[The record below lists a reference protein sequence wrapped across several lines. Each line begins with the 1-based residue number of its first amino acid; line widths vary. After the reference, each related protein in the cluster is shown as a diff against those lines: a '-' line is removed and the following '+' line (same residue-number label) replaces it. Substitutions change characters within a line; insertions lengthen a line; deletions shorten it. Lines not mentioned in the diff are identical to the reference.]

1 MVYILF
7 CSLSFSLLSTS
18 LQIWLDYN
26 RALSD
31 IESRFELVRTGY
43 LASLAKSVWDLD
55 TNDLQL
61 QLRSIK
67 DFPDVAYIKLS
78 NAPHIDEI
86 SLGQPLIA
94 DSSLAL
100 TETFDLIYDSVLQQ
114 RLNLG
119 TLSITMDL
127 KGPYQ
132 QLWYSG
138 LRTLIMQTGLILL
151 IAVTLVV
158 IFHRLVTRHLQSMA
172 DYTRLIGQGHLS
184 QPLKLEKKEQ
194 THADEIDQVA
204 HALNDMRL
212 SIISD
217 LRRREEI
224 KNQLKYNR
232 DQLQLRVEKR
242 TASLQK
248 AKEAAEA
255 ANLAKSRF
263 LATMSHEIRTPLNGI
278 MGMAQLLNR
287 SHLDAQDKK
296 YLKAIHDSSEGLLS
310 ILNEVL
316 DFAKLEEGA
325 HTPEQTLFSLE
336 DMLSSIILASTPSAH
351 DKNIHL
357 SYHIDNK
364 VHDTCFGCAQYIR
377 QALINLVAN
386 AIKFTDNG
394 EVTVAIKAL
403 SQDDGLQQLYFSV
416 DDTGIGIN
424 EEQQQRI
431 FDRFIQADDT
441 VSRRYGGTGLGL
453 AVSKKMLE
461 SINGKIGVISHTD
474 EGSHFWFE
482 LPLTIASSP
491 LALSHSASTSTKLQP
506 LAILLV
512 EDMQINQDVA
522 QGLLAREGHRVT
534 IASTGARAIAL
545 CQQQRYDVILMD
557 VHLGGVS
564 GVDVCNQI
572 QQDPLSLNQTSPII
586 ALTASVHPDEI
597 RKYLDA
603 GMHNVIAKPIAANK
617 LMAALAGLAQKDCSL
632 ANNEDTTVS
641 DTSAIDSQLLRSHI
655 NALGLNKVSKL
666 LNDYQQLSR
675 ELCQQLQEA
684 LQQGDLFESAAL
696 AHKLAS
702 GADTLGLCSVAL
714 QARTIEKQAES
725 PQGNRQSN
733 IRPQIDP
740 QQYSSLVSALQQSYE
755 AINKLLARY

>member
-7 CSLSFSLLSTS
+7 CSLSFSLLSTG
-18 LQIWLDYN
+18 LQIWVDYN
-26 RALSD
+26 RAISE

-55 TNDLQL
+55 TNDLHL

-67 DFPDVAYIKLS
+67 DFPGVAYIKLS
-78 NAPHIDEI
+78 NAPHIDSI
-86 SLGQPLIA
+86 TLGKPMA
-94 DSSLAL
+94 ENSPLAL
-100 TETFDLIYDSVLQQ
+100 TETFELIHDSVLKQ
-114 RLNLG
+114 RLKLG
-119 TLSITMDL
+119 DLMITMDL
-127 KGPYQ
+127 NGPYQ

-138 LRTLIMQTGLILL
+138 LRTLIMQTGLIFL
-151 IAVTLVV
+151 IAVTLII

-172 DYTRLIGQGHLS
+172 DYTRLIGQGHLAT
-184 QPLKLEKKEQ
+184 PLKLEKKEQ
-194 THADEIDQVA
+194 SHADEIDQVA
-204 HALNDMRL
+204 HALNEMRL

-232 DQLQLRVEKR
+232 DQLQLQVEKR
-242 TASLQK
+242 TESLQK

-287 SHLDAQDKK
+287 SHLDEQDKK

-325 HTPEQTLFSLE
+325 HTPEETLFSLDE
-336 DMLSSIILASTPSAH
+336 MLNSIILASTPSAQ
-351 DKNIHL
+351 DKNIYL
-357 SYHIDNK
+357 SYHIDPK
-364 VHDTCFGCAQYIR
+364 VADACWGCAQYIR

-386 AIKFTDNG
+386 AIKFTEHG
-394 EVTVAIKAL
+394 EVTVAIKL
-403 SQDDGLQQLYFSV
+403 KSQANGVQQLYFSV
-416 DDTGIGIN
+416 DDTGIGISQ
-424 EEQQQRI
+424 EQQQRI

-461 SINGKIGVISHTD
+461 SINGEIGVISHAG
-474 EGSHFWFE
+474 EGSHFWFQ
-482 LPLTIASSP
+482 LPLSIASKP
-491 LALSHSASTSTKLQP
+491 PALPATTTSHSKQP
-506 LAILLV
+506 CLAILLV

-522 QGLLAREGHRVT
+522 QGLLSREGHHVT
-534 IASTGARAIAL
+534 IASTGPSAVSL
-545 CQQQRYDVILMD
+545 CQSQRYDVILMD

-564 GVDVCNQI
+564 GVDVCTQI
-572 QQDPLSLNQTSPII
+572 QQDPLSLNKNCPII
-586 ALTASVHPDEI
+586 ALTASVHPDDI

-603 GMHNVIAKPIAANK
+603 GMHNVIAKPIAADK
-617 LMAALAGLAQKDCSL
+617 LIAALNNLDKKSSPLCP
-632 ANNEDTTVS
+632 NEDDKQPLNS
-641 DTSAIDSQLLRSHI
+641 LLDQQLLRSHI

-666 LNDYQQLSR
+666 LADYQQLS
-675 ELCQQLQEA
+675 LQLSPQLQEA
-684 LQQGDLFESAAL
+684 LEQADLFEAAAL

-702 GADTLGLCSVAL
+702 GADTLGLRAVAVE
-714 QARTIEKQAES
+714 ARTIERQAES
-725 PQGNRQSN
+725 QQGQ
-733 IRPQIDP
+733 
-740 QQYSSLVSALQQSYE
+740 LALQQFT
-755 AINKLLARY
+755 LLAQALEQSFNQLPAYLSGA